1 MSEAGASWRPE
12 LIRELLFRLLGHV
25 GENAVHCAWLMGA
38 SQRPW
43 CQQCPFLR
51 GFGYFP
57 EVTTVLR
64 GPSSS

>member
-1 MSEAGASWRPE
+1 MIQG
-12 LIRELLFRLLGHV
+12 LLFRLRGHV
-25 GENAVHCAWLMGA
+25 GENAVLCAWLMGA

-43 CQQCPFLR
+43 CQQRPFLR

-64 GPSSS
+64 EPSSS